1 MVLQGQE
8 PLTILLQGLDYI
20 MKFSI
25 GLPRPSCSTARFQPR
40 VEYVGPLQLVKE
52 VLQKSGVIGITS
64 AEFSHVILHPTT
76 GSTPPTSVEYTLT
89 LHDHAFIKAHPL
101 QVIFLNGTF
110 YIDVDPSPQILRSSA
125 RKISSKVPFNTSDRL
140 FRRDH
145 AQALEDTSSYI
156 ITRSVHQIRQ
166 LGSVYILVTDCI
178 TDKKIMEIN
187 VPCGIRLVV
196 RELLLRKA

>member
-125 RKISSKVPFNTSDRL
+125 RKISSKVPFNTSDHL
-140 FRRDH
+140 YRRDH
-145 AQALEDTSSYI
+145 AQALKILLPTLL
-156 ITRSVHQIRQ
+156 
-166 LGSVYILVTDCI
+166 LGRC
-178 TDKKIMEIN
+178 
-187 VPCGIRLVV
+187 IRLDS
-196 RELLLRKA
+196 LDQCTSLLRTVLLIRRSWRLMSHVVSGW